1 MNRVN
6 GSPSTRGRLTIA
18 ATLTALLA
26 GCTVGP
32 DYERPPVELPGN
44 LGVSS
49 AQTAVPDQ
57 WWKVFNDSVLDALVA
72 EALDANRDLK
82 AAAERIEQARAQ
94 FTITRSDQFPQAG
107 VQAIK
112 TRDKATAMGAFP
124 LPSDAIYSDTNRL
137 VLRASWELDF
147 WGKYR
152 RATEAAKAELAG
164 TEAGRDAIRNTLIG
178 DVVRGYFALRALDEG
193 AAIAERTLVGRS
205 KSFELQQ
212 LRYDSGIVGELEL
225 NQVRSDVEGARALI
239 PLIYQRRIRQEGALA
254 VLLGR
259 SPRDVFAARV
269 ERGITY
275 DAVVEVPAA
284 LPSDLLL
291 RRPDLR
297 LAEERLKASN
307 ARIGVARAAYFPTI
321 SLTGFYGGESQ
332 QLSDL
337 FTGSARVWSVGGNLL
352 QPLFAAGQ
360 IQGGVD
366 LENARTREAALLYV
380 QAIANAF
387 RETREAIAAQSNTRE
402 VLEAQRNREKALAR
416 SLELAR
422 LRYDNGVYSLFEL
435 LETERQLLAVR
446 LEAVD
451 AERDRR
457 SAIVDLYL
465 ALGG

>member
-1 MNRVN
+1 MNK
-6 GSPSTRGRLTIA
+6 IA
-18 ATLTALLA
+18 IASILSALLA

-44 LGVSS
+44 LGVPS
-49 AQTAVPDQ
+49 TTTTTVPDQ
-57 WWKVFNDSVLDALVA
+57 WWKVFNDAVLDSLVA

-94 FTITRSDQFPQAG
+94 FTITRSDQYPQAG
-107 VQAIK
+107 VEAIK
-112 TRDKATAMGAFP
+112 SRDKASAVGPFP

-152 RATEAAKAELAG
+152 RATEAAKAELAA

-178 DVVRGYFALRALDEG
+178 DVVRGYFALRALDES

-205 KSFELQQ
+205 KGLELQQ

-239 PLIYQRRIRQEGALA
+239 PAIYQRRLRQEGALA

-259 SPRDVFAARV
+259 SPREVYAARV

-297 LAEERLKASN
+297 QAEERQ
-307 ARIGVARAAYFPTI
+307 IGRAH
-321 SLTGFYGGESQ
+321 
-332 QLSDL
+332 
-337 FTGSARVWSVGGNLL
+337 V
-352 QPLFAAGQ
+352 
-360 IQGGVD
+360 
-366 LENARTREAALLYV
+366 
-380 QAIANAF
+380 
-387 RETREAIAAQSNTRE
+387 
-402 VLEAQRNREKALAR
+402 
-416 SLELAR
+416 
-422 LRYDNGVYSLFEL
+422 
-435 LETERQLLAVR
+435 
-446 LEAVD
+446 
-451 AERDRR
+451 
-457 SAIVDLYL
+457 
-465 ALGG
+465 